1 MVIVKN
7 WMRAE
12 ELESNIVLTS
22 RIRLARNL
30 NFMPFPDRISEE
42 EGRKA
47 VSRIEQAFFKA
58 PHGPKDYKSIYLWQ
72 GDNTEN
78 RVLMEKHLISPKL
91 LGNVNKAA
99 VIINN
104 EETVSIMLNEEDHI
118 RLQTITAGFNLED
131 TYEMA
136 SRLDDFLEENLDFAY
151 DEKLGYLTACP
162 TNLGTGLRAS
172 VMIHLPALAINNQL
186 NSVFNAVTKV
196 GMTIRGLY
204 GEGSKSEGA
213 LFQISNQLTLGVSEK
228 DIIDNLKAVVNQ
240 VINQEESCRMQILK
254 IYKYELMDKIYR
266 SLGLLKTAILLDSKE
281 CLNLLSNVRMGV
293 EMGIIKD
300 VSRVILNSLLVD
312 TQPATLQQISGKE
325 LSNKETDFN
334 RAKLIRERISKNK

>member
-1 MVIVKN
+1 
-7 WMRAE
+7 MRTE
-12 ELESNIVLTS
+12 DLESNIVLTS

-30 NFMPFPDRISEE
+30 NFMPFPDRMSEE
-42 EGRKA
+42 DGRKA
-47 VSRIEQAFFKA
+47 ISTIEQAFFKT
-58 PHGPKDYKSIYLWQ
+58 PEMGKDYKGIYLWQ
-72 GDNTEN
+72 QDDIQN
-78 RVLMEKHLISPKL
+78 RVFMEKHLISPKL
-91 LGNVNKAA
+91 LNNRNKAA
-99 VIINN
+99 VIVNN
-104 EETVSIMLNEEDHI
+104 EETVSVMLNEEDHI
-118 RLQTITAGFNLED
+118 RLQTITAGLNLEE

-136 SRLDDFLEENLDFAY
+136 SRLDDFLEKNLAFAY

-172 VMIHLPALAINNQL
+172 VMIHLPALAINNEL

-213 LFQISNQLTLGVSEK
+213 LFQISNQLTLGLSEK

-240 VINQEESCRMQILK
+240 VINQEELSRHQILK
-254 IYKYELMDKIYR
+254 IYKYELKDKIFR

-300 VSRVILNSLLVD
+300 VSRVVLNTLLIE
-312 TQPATLQQISGKE
+312 TQPATLQQIFGKE
-325 LSNKETDFN
+325 LSNKERDFN
-334 RAKLIRERISKNK
+334 RAKLIRERIIKNK